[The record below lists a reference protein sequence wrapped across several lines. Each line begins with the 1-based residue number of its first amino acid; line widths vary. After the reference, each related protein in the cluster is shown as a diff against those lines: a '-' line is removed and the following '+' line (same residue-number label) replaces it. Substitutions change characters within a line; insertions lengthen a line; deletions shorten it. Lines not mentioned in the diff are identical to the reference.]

1 MIEARERRLAIP
13 GSAAVA
19 ADGRTPALFA
29 RLIVGNSL
37 AYNKQAYYI
46 SSMTQSPW
54 DRSFGFLLH
63 DIARLMRKRY
73 DQRARPLG
81 LTRAQWQALTHL
93 QRHEGVNQSGLA
105 ELLELEPI
113 TVARLID
120 RMEEAGLVRRR
131 DDPADRRAHR
141 LYLTER
147 ARPVLEHCR
156 SLGDEMR
163 AEAFAGIADGE
174 REHLVDLL
182 VHVRRNLS
190 ERRGVSAPEHQEI
203 VETTP

>member
-1 MIEARERRLAIP
+1 MPAPPPGDAI
-13 GSAAVA
+13 
-19 ADGRTPALFA
+19 PALFA
-29 RLIVGNSL
+29 RLPSEKSL
-37 AYNKQAYYI
+37 AYNKQAYYVI
-46 SSMTQSPW
+46 AMRQSPL

-93 QRHEGVNQSGLA
+93 QRHEGINQSGLA

-141 LYLTER
+141 LYLSER
-147 ARPVLEHCR
+147 ARPVLEQCR
-156 SLGDEMR
+156 ALGDAVR
-163 AEAFAGIADGE
+163 AEAFAGIADAE

-182 VHVRRNLS
+182 VRVRGNLS
-190 ERRGVSAPEHQEI
+190 ERRGAPASEQREI
-203 VETTP
+203 AETAP